1 MVNEVAAATWTNATT
16 GVAVIVP
23 VLGDS
28 ATLAQLLPA
37 LRALQP
43 QPAEIL
49 VADGAGSS
57 ECRALCARHGANHL
71 ATRAGR
77 GHQQHAAASRARSAT
92 LWFVHADAEVPR
104 EAIAVIEAAVA
115 AGAVGGCFSFRF
127 SGPPAW
133 HKRALAAVINLRARV
148 GVPYGDQGIF
158 ARADA
163 YAHAGGF
170 PDVPLFEEVPLVK
183 ALRHAGRFAMLDTAL
198 GVSPRR
204 WERDGWLRRT
214 LENRLLA
221 LGYIAGVSPARLAR
235 RYRVADPAAAPAT
248 QRPGE

>member
-1 MVNEVAAATWTNATT
+1 MVNESATT
-16 GVAVIVP
+16 ARAGAPAGVTVIVP

-28 ATLAQLLPA
+28 AALARLLPA

-43 QPAEIL
+43 PPAAIL
-49 VADGAGSS
+49 VADGAASS
-57 ECRALCARHGANHL
+57 ECRTLCARHGAMYL

-77 GHQQHAAASRARSAT
+77 GHQQHVAAGRALSPT
-92 LWFVHADAEVPR
+92 LWFVHADAEVPCQ
-104 EAIAVIEAAVA
+104 AIAVIEAAVA
-115 AGAVGGCFSFRF
+115 RGAVGGCFRFRF
-127 SGPPAW
+127 TGPPAW
-133 HKRALAAVINLRARV
+133 YKSALATLINLRAKI
-148 GVPYGDQGIF
+148 GVPYGDQGLF
-158 ARADA
+158 VRADA
-163 YAHAGGF
+163 YARAGGF

-183 ALRHAGRFAMLDTAL
+183 ALRRAGRFAILDTAL

-221 LGYIAGVSPARLAR
+221 LGYMAGVPPARLAR
-235 RYRVADPAAAPAT
+235 RYRAADPAAAPVA